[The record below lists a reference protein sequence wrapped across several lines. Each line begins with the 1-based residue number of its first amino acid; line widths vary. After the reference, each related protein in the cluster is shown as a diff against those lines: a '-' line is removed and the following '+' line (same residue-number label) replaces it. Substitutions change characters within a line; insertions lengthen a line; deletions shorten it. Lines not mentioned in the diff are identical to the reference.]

1 MLYPEL
7 RNLGAFVR
15 WLLKGCKT
23 KLKYEVFD
31 NTDYDR
37 ENYLIGI
44 VVVSIPVLIAII
56 LICVGVIR

>member
-15 WLLKGCKT
+15 WLLKGRKT

-31 NTDYDR
+31 NTDYDK
-37 ENYLIGI
+37 ENYLIGVLI
-44 VVVSIPVLIAII
+44 VFTPVLLAIL
-56 LICVGVIR
+56 LICLGIIR

>member
-7 RNLGAFVR
+7 RDLGALVR
-15 WLLKGCKT
+15 WLLKGCKN

-31 NTDYDR
+31 NIDHDK

-44 VVVSIPVLIAII
+44 LVVSIPVLLAII
-56 LICVGVIR
+56 LICLGIIG